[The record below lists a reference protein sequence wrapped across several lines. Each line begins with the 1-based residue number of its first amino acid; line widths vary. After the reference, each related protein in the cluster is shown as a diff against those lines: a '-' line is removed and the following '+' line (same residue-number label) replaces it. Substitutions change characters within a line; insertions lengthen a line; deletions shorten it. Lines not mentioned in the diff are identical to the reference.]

1 MNMAESFEGATRV
14 PVRRVAG
21 WQIRLD
27 ETVVLS
33 TLAICPS
40 TTAIMSGVISAT
52 SQKRRRVA
60 KPNSRQAMT
69 EMATS
74 IIQTVGGMR

>member
-40 TTAIMSGVISAT
+40 TTAIMRKKDSRSFGSRR
-52 SQKRRRVA
+52 KRV
-60 KPNSRQAMT
+60 
-69 EMATS
+69 
-74 IIQTVGGMR
+74 QTGRAQLPHTP